1 MKTRNRILFINMF
14 FEPSIAATAQHLSDL
29 ARHLAA
35 HGWSVE
41 VLCSNRLYEDASAKL
56 PLSERAGGISVNRLP
71 LLFFSRSG
79 FLRALG
85 YLEFLARVF
94 FHVLV
99 RRKPD
104 ICVTMTTPPFL
115 LLPGAVLKLRGSRHV
130 HWSLDLYPEV
140 ARAFGTLG
148 ILSARVMALLRNVL
162 LRFCDRIVALGTVMG
177 ERIVWLGFP
186 ARKLRV
192 VPPWSPYEC
201 ADSGPPLGEFVLLYS
216 GNIGKVHEFTTAL
229 RAARKL
235 PDVHFAFVGGG
246 AKRGEIERAAGELP
260 NVSLRDPVP
269 REEVGKLFASA
280 SAQLVTLDPRADG
293 LLVPSKMFGAM
304 ASGRP
309 VVLVASA
316 RNELARELEEGKPA
330 CRQAGFGFRIEPG
343 DVDGFVG
350 AVRTLVDDPDLGRKM
365 GQRAHVAFLHRH
377 ELSVCAEAFAEVLGE
392 LVQGPYGTR
401 QAH

>member
-1 MKTRNRILFINMF
+1 MKTRRRILFINMF
-14 FEPSIAATAQHLSDL
+14 CEPSIAATAQHLSDL

-41 VLCSNRLYEDASAKL
+41 VLCSNRFYEDASAKL
-56 PLSERAGGISVNRLP
+56 PLSERVGGICVSRLP

-79 FLRALG
+79 PLRALG
-85 YLEFLARVF
+85 YLEFLVRVF
-94 FHVLV
+94 FHVLA

-104 ICVTMTTPPFL
+104 VCVTMTTPPFL
-115 LLPGAVLKLRGSRHV
+115 LLPGAALRLRGSRHV

-140 ARAFGTLG
+140 ARALGTLG
-148 ILSARVMALLRNVL
+148 GVSAAILAFFRNLLLRP
-162 LRFCDRIVALGTVMG
+162 CDRVVALGTFMG
-177 ERIVWLGFP
+177 ERLVRRGLL

-192 VPPWSPYEC
+192 ISAWAPTDKAEPEPAC
-201 ADSGPPLGEFVLLYS
+201 PGRFVLLYS
-216 GNIGKVHEFTTAL
+216 GNMGKVHEFTTAL
-229 RAARKL
+229 RAARRL
-235 PDVHFAFVGGG
+235 PNVHFAFVGDG

-260 NVSLRDPVP
+260 NVSLRHPVP

-316 RNELARELEEGKPA
+316 RNELARELEEGN
-330 CRQAGFGFRIEPG
+330 FGFRIEPG
-343 DVDGFVG
+343 DVDGLVG
-350 AVRTLVDDPDLGRKM
+350 AVRRLVDDRDLAWEM
-365 GQRAHVAFLHRH
+365 GQRAHAAFLRRH
-377 ELSVCAEAFAEVLGE
+377 ELSVCAEAFTEVLGE
-392 LVQGPYGTR
+392 LVQGP
-401 QAH
+401 